1 MTFKDFNLDSR
12 IIESMDSMN
21 YTKPTAV
28 QEAAIPAILSKKDL
42 IACAQTGTGKT
53 AAFLLPTMHHILE
66 KSEHTNSVK
75 TLIVVPTRE
84 LALQI
89 DQSLQGMA
97 YFTDVSSLA
106 IYGGTDGSDFNLQ
119 KKALTGGVD
128 IIIATPGKLISHL
141 NLGYVKLDGLLHFI
155 LDEAD
160 RMLDMGFFEDIV
172 RISSFLPKTRQ
183 NLMFSATMPSKIR
196 MLAKKILNDPF
207 EINVAMSVPV
217 EGLIQGAYSLFDH
230 QKIKMVQE
238 LVNGKDLSGV
248 IIFSS
253 TKKNVK
259 SIHAALE
266 HIGINCAAI
275 HSDLE
280 QKEREE
286 VMLQFKNK
294 KIPVLVATDIVS
306 RGIDVKEL
314 SLVINFDVPSEPE
327 DYVHRI
333 GRTARAEENGVAITF
348 INQQDQQNFARIEKM
363 IGKEINKIAAPEFL
377 GETPVYDPLIK
388 TGNRNKSFRIFKTN
402 KR

>member
-1 MTFKDFNLDSR
+1 LTFSDFNLDSR

-21 YTKPTAV
+21 FTKPTAV
-28 QEAAIPAILSKKDL
+28 QETAIPVILNKQDL

-53 AAFLLPTMHHILE
+53 AAFLLPAMHHILQ

-75 TLIVVPTRE
+75 TLIIVPTRE

-106 IYGGTDGSDFNLQ
+106 IYGGSDGSDFDLQ
-119 KKALTGGVD
+119 KKALSQGVD

-160 RMLDMGFFEDIV
+160 RMLDMGFFEDII
-172 RISSFLPKTRQ
+172 RISSFLPKERQ
-183 NLMFSATMPSKIR
+183 TLMFSATMPSKIR

-207 EINVAMSVPV
+207 EINVAISKPA
-217 EGLIQGAYSLFDH
+217 EGLVQEAYSLFDH
-230 QKIKMVQE
+230 QKIKMVQKIIS
-238 LVNGKDLSGV
+238 GKDLSGV

-253 TKKNVK
+253 TKRNVK

-266 HIGINCAAI
+266 HIGIKTAAI

-314 SLVINFDVPSEPE
+314 SMVINFDVPSEPE

-333 GRTARAEENGVAITF
+333 GRTARAEENGIAITF
-348 INQQDQQNFARIEKM
+348 INQEDQQKFARIEKM
-363 IGKEINKIAAPEFL
+363 IGSEINKISSPEEF
-377 GETPVYDPLIK
+377 GETPIYAPLLK
-388 TGNRNKSFRIFKTN
+388 TGNRNKNFRKFRHSKN
-402 KR
+402 